1 MQPAPR
7 DEGKGGTAMKI
18 IKCADGMMRIKIED
32 TDSYEVTEDNG
43 VNFWPTKRQ
52 VRSII
57 RVQLQMEAQ
66 R

>member
-1 MQPAPR
+1 
-7 DEGKGGTAMKI
+7 MKI